1 MQEERESSVR
11 FFIQMALN
19 IFLCRKGQ
27 EIIAKATVRQDRTT
41 LRTFLYFAL
50 LASILFIVNQELYF
64 YFKNP
69 NLYQKLGLPR
79 SMTIQQMKQWGK
91 RELPKLAP

>member
-1 MQEERESSVR
+1 MR

-27 EIIAKATVRQDRTT
+27 EIIAKAVVRQDRTT
-41 LRTFLYFAL
+41 LRTLLYFAL
-50 LASILFIVNQELYF
+50 LATLLFVLNQELYF

-69 NLYQKLGLPR
+69 NIY
-79 SMTIQQMKQWGK
+79 
-91 RELPKLAP
+91 